1 MWMTLWDGR
10 QVSSDVAVVDGEP
23 RWWRHATGEPGGEG
37 TFDHWTVHAAHD
49 PGIEAYCG
57 AWIRRHLKGYTGILN
72 TETIGGRM
80 GEVPLPTS
88 DPWPHLYWARWVG
101 ALVRLRHDRRSD
113 FPPPGPPDGYTH
125 PPFRQPP
132 PCHPP

>member
-1 MWMTLWDGR
+1 MWMTLLGGR
-10 QVSSDVAVVDGEP
+10 HVSSAVAVVDGEP

-72 TETIGGRM
+72 TETIGGRLVQ
-80 GEVPLPTS
+80 GALRHS
-88 DPWPHLYWARWVG
+88 DPM
-101 ALVRLRHDRRSD
+101 
-113 FPPPGPPDGYTH
+113 PGPHGAGVVGRPLARL
-125 PPFRQPP
+125 PSA
-132 PCHPP
+132 